1 MRDDL
6 PNQTDRRSLLGGAV
20 LSAGALMALANVA
33 TPASAQRGRRSSANQ
48 GDIDLLN
55 AAIDLEHQGIAAY
68 TIAAGS
74 GLLAPEVLALG
85 VKFRGHH
92 QQHRD
97 DLIAAV
103 ARLGGTSP
111 AAKTDAE
118 YAVDINA
125 AALRNQADILML
137 ALRLERGAANAYLG
151 LIQPLKGEGLEF
163 LVAQLAAD
171 EVIHATVLA
180 GALGEA
186 IPDRANIYGG

>member
-1 MRDDL
+1 MREDL
-6 PNQTDRRSLLGGAV
+6 PTQLDRRSLLGNAV
-20 LSAGALMALANVA
+20 LSAGAVMALANIA
-33 TPASAQRGRRSSANQ
+33 TPASAQTRRRASANQ

-55 AAIDLEHQGIAAY
+55 AAISLEHQGIAAY

-74 GLLAPEVLALG
+74 GLLMPEVLALG

-103 ARLGGTSP
+103 TRLGGRSP

-118 YAVDINA
+118 YAVDIDA
-125 AALRNQADILML
+125 ASLRSQADILRL

-151 LIQPLKGEGLEF
+151 LIQPLNGEGLEF
-163 LVAQLAAD
+163 VVAQLAAD
-171 EVIHATVLA
+171 EVVHATVLA
-180 GALGEA
+180 AALGEA
-186 IPDRANIYGG
+186 IPDRGNIYGG

>member
-1 MRDDL
+1 MRDDSTPSAL
-6 PNQTDRRSLLGGAV
+6 DRRSLIGGGV
-20 LSAGALMALANVA
+20 LSTGALLALANVSTPLSAA
-33 TPASAQRGRRSSANQ
+33 TRRRASPSS

-55 AAIDLEHQGIAAY
+55 AAIGLEHEGIAAY

-74 GLLAPEVLALG
+74 GLLAPPVLALG

-103 ARLGGTSP
+103 RRMGGTP
-111 AAKTDAE
+111 AAAKTDAE
-118 YAVDINA
+118 YATAINA
-125 AALRNQADILML
+125 GALRSQADVLAL

-151 LIQPLKGEGLEF
+151 LIQPLNDDGLEA

-171 EVIHATVLA
+171 EVVHATTLA
-180 GALGEA
+180 AALGEA
-186 IPDRANIYGG
+186 IPDRSKIYG